1 MTEPFR
7 LMNDLYILDSWMKK
21 NSGLVAGFTTRNG
34 GKSSEPFR
42 SMNLAFH
49 VNDNSDDVCENRRI
63 LAKKIGFP
71 LQQWVSAEQTHG
83 KNIRRI
89 TQNDRGKGA
98 LRYED
103 SIKDTD
109 GFYTEEKGVL
119 LTMCY
124 ADCVPIYFLAPKQQ
138 RIGIVHSGWKGTVQK
153 IAGEMAAKWLS
164 DGIDPTELFAAIGPS
179 ICQNCYQVDDR
190 VIQQVDAVL
199 SPNDDIPYVETE
211 KGRYQLDLKALN
223 RTILENAGLPKE
235 NILVTSLCTSCHH
248 EFYSHRRD
256 NGKTGRM
263 LGFIGWNKEV
273 SHLES
278 SR

>member
-7 LMNDLYILDSWMKK
+7 LMDDLYILDSWMKK
-21 NSGLVAGFTTRNG
+21 CSGLVAGFTTRNG
-34 GKSSEPFR
+34 GISSEPFH

-71 LQQWVSAEQTHG
+71 IQQWVSAEQTHG
-83 KNIRRI
+83 KNLRQISK
-89 TQNDRGKGA
+89 NDRGKGA

-124 ADCVPIYFLAPKQQ
+124 ADCVPIYFLAPKWQ

-153 IAGEMAAKWLS
+153 IAGEMVAKWLS
-164 DGIDPTELFAAIGPS
+164 DGIDPSELFAAIGPS

-190 VIQQVDAVL
+190 VIQKVNAVL

-223 RTILENAGLPKE
+223 RIILEKAGLPKE

-263 LGFIGWNKEV
+263 LGFIGWKED

>member
-7 LMNDLYILDSWMKK
+7 LMNDLYVLDSWMKK
-21 NSGLVAGFTTRNG
+21 YSGLVAGFTTRNG
-34 GKSSEPFR
+34 GISSEPFHR
-42 SMNLAFH
+42 MNLAFH
-49 VNDNSDDVCENRRI
+49 VNDNGDDVCENRRI

-83 KNIRRI
+83 KNLRQI
-89 TQNDRGKGA
+89 TKHDRGKGA

-103 SIKDTD
+103 TIKDTD

-124 ADCVPIYFLAPKQQ
+124 ADCVPIYFLAPKWQ

-153 IAGEMAAKWLS
+153 IAGEMATKWLS
-164 DGIDPTELFAAIGPS
+164 DGIDPTELFVAIGPS

-190 VIQQVDAVL
+190 VIRKVNAIL

-211 KGRYQLDLKALN
+211 IGRYQLDLKALN
-223 RTILENAGLPKE
+223 LTILKKAGVPKE

-263 LGFIGWNKEV
+263 LGFIGWKGV